1 MKILVID
8 NETNIREGIVQLIKN
23 FCPFEAQVFEANG
36 VATGLKSIADINPDI
51 LFLDVELDDGTG
63 MDLLSSL
70 NEINF
75 YLIFITAH
83 NKYAIDAFRFS
94 AIDFLLKPI
103 EPDALIEA
111 FERVNKQLKNSFLQD
126 QLHVMQDSLNKITYK
141 EKKIVL
147 KDSTSIYFVNINEII
162 RCESDGQYTVF
173 YIENTKKIV
182 MSKSLKEYEEM
193 LEPYGFIR
201 PHHSHLINTN
211 KILRFDKS
219 EGGILVMQNND
230 EIPVSHRK
238 KAHILQIL
246 DAL

>member
-23 FCPFEAQVFEANG
+23 FCPFEAQLFEANG
-36 VATGLKSIADINPDI
+36 VVTGLKSIADVNPDL

-63 MDLLSSL
+63 MDLLSKLSI
-70 NEINF
+70 INF
-75 YLIFITAH
+75 QVIFVTAH

-103 EPDALIEA
+103 DSVELIEA
-111 FERVNKQLKNSFLQD
+111 FDRVIKHIKNSFLQD
-126 QLHVMQDSLNKITYK
+126 QLQVMQESLTKITLK

-147 KDSTSIYFVNINEII
+147 KDSNSIYFVNVTDII
-162 RCESDGQYTVF
+162 RCESDGQYTEF

-182 MSKSLKEYEEM
+182 ISKSLKEYEEM
-193 LEPYGFIR
+193 LESYGFIR
-201 PHHSHLINTN
+201 PHHSHLININ
-211 KILRFDKS
+211 KILRFNKGD
-219 EGGILVMQNND
+219 GGTLVMQNND

-238 KAHILQIL
+238 KAQILQIL
-246 DAL
+246 DSL